1 MSTPNEVLR
10 NPLHTG
16 PGATRVGDFAGRTVM
31 DSGSATVT
39 VSTATV
45 KSDSIITFATEVGT
59 FGVNSGAGIAVGSI
73 AEGVSF
79 LFGRASGQ
87 AVAWDET
94 VMWRLTQTT

>member
-1 MSTPNEVLR
+1 MTTPNEVLR

-16 PGATRVGDFAGRTVM
+16 PGATRVGDFAGRTTI
-31 DSGSATVT
+31 DSGSTTVT

-59 FGVNSGAGIAVGSI
+59 FGVSSGAVLAIAPPT
-73 AEGVSF
+73 EGVSF
-79 LFGRASGQ
+79 VIGRHSGI